1 MEKIIIS
8 LHGKITNKNKFS
20 IGINIFDNSKFAI
33 TIFSIELQQEYP
45 KQICNITQY
54 YRVDFN
60 KKIKEFYLYR
70 KYCVKKKEKI
80 EPHIILIN
88 YNMHSL
94 RKSKNKYFKKLLKN
108 YKLLNLIIIYYD
120 YFLSGLDFTTDYFLF
135 VHDCFESNINS
146 IYSNLI
152 NKYKYDFIQF
162 KKLFDK
168 ITSDDGIMVL
178 RKGTNFNLHK
188 LTNLYNEQEEREKI
202 KRSDPNYN
210 ALSDESNIIFF

>member
-70 KYCVKKKEKI
+70 KYYIKKKRK
-80 EPHIILIN
+80 N
-88 YNMHSL
+88 RTTYNID
-94 RKSKNKYFKKLLKN
+94 KL
-108 YKLLNLIIIYYD
+108 
-120 YFLSGLDFTTDYFLF
+120 
-135 VHDCFESNINS
+135 
-146 IYSNLI
+146 
-152 NKYKYDFIQF
+152 
-162 KKLFDK
+162 
-168 ITSDDGIMVL
+168 
-178 RKGTNFNLHK
+178 
-188 LTNLYNEQEEREKI
+188 
-202 KRSDPNYN
+202 
-210 ALSDESNIIFF
+210 